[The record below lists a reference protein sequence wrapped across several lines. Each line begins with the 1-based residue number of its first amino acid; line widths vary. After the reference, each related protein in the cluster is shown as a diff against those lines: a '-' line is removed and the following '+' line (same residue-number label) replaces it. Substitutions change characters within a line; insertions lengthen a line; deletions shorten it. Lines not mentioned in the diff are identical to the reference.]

1 VGGLWRAVDV
11 SESVTGRELGA
22 GVATATPTTQPDIY
36 QNTNIST
43 IDDPTAIHA
52 AIESKQ
58 PPALY
63 VNSMIIFLWIGLV
76 GMTAK
81 VGIRLVMHFVPPG
94 TSRLITIL
102 AACVVPTAIAIFL
115 FFRSRTPKVGA
126 SDRRLPD
133 GFREDARIRVVG
145 PEQRV
150 RAVLASVSKDAAF
163 EPVIQRLVLGHA
175 YEVAPTKSVNWFT
188 GTTPPVQWRTDVGW
202 TWQALVIGAAV
213 ASGLYFALWAA
224 MGTWQRIDVFLIWA
238 LLGAALA
245 AVSLAKPAFV
255 RIAPGVLDIQESGW
269 LGIGPLKTTRYD
281 LRRARIY
288 IDLKQGVA
296 RIEDNART
304 TRRTVCIRPA
314 AMAWPR
320 SPAWW
325 ACWKAVLEGAVTN
338 AETPGLPEDELLG

>member
-1 VGGLWRAVDV
+1 VDV

-81 VGIRLVMHFVPPG
+81 VGIRLATHFVPVGP
-94 TSRLITIL
+94 SRLITIL
-102 AACVVPTAIAIFL
+102 AVCGVTTAIAIFL
-115 FFRSRTPKVGA
+115 FFRSRTPKVGDA
-126 SDRRLPD
+126 NHRLPD
-133 GFREDARIRVVG
+133 GFREDARVRVVG
-145 PEQRV
+145 PEKWV
-150 RAVLASVSKDAAF
+150 RAVLANITKDAAF

-175 YEVAPTKSVNWFT
+175 YDKSVPRGSNVRTNWFT
-188 GTTPPVQWRTDVGW
+188 TTAPSGEWESGGGW
-202 TWQALVIGAAV
+202 SWTGALIGATV
-213 ASGLYFALWAA
+213 AGGLYVALWAA
-224 MGTWQRIDVFLIWA
+224 MGTWQRLDIFLIWA

-288 IDLKQGVA
+288 VDLKQGVA